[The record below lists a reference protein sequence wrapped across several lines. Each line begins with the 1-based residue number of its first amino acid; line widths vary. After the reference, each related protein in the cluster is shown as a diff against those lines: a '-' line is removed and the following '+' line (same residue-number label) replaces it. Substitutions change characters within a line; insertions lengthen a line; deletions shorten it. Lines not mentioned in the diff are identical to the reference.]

1 MKTRLLFL
9 CVVAMLFCSCDTIQ
23 LLEDNRYSFFIFR
36 YADSANK
43 ELIITSQAG
52 RQAAQTDSFGLGVI
66 NGIYNYPK
74 RYRNEPYYGCERW
87 TKKPEKY
94 SFDICE
100 LATEEKVLA
109 LHDGY
114 FTYFPYTNINTANED
129 VVRDGKWENL
139 CDGSPLELPVAGN
152 AGSLYREIR
161 HFEIRPLEK
170 ITGKSRK
177 EMTIEDIEEA
187 INKLIDE
194 GQLDKYSTKV
204 SDIWGLQE

>member
-1 MKTRLLFL
+1 MKKKLLFL

-23 LLEDNRYSFFIFR
+23 LLEDKQYGFYIFR
-36 YADSANK
+36 YTDVANK
-43 ELIITSQAG
+43 ELIITSPLG
-52 RQAAQTDSFGLGVI
+52 SRIDSSGLGVI
-66 NGIYNYPK
+66 NGIYNFPK

-87 TKKPEKY
+87 AKNPEKY
-94 SFDICE
+94 TFDICE
-100 LATEEKVLA
+100 LATEEKLLA

-129 VVRDGKWENL
+129 VIRDGKWENL
-139 CDGSPLELPVAGN
+139 CDGNPLELPVLGEAS
-152 AGSLYREIR
+152 SLYKEIR
-161 HFEIRPLEK
+161 LFEIRPLEK

-177 EMTIEDIEEA
+177 EMTIEDIEAA

-204 SDIWGLQE
+204 SNIWGIKK